1 MPDAQTDPREAFAE
15 RLIEDV
21 TRSLESLSAYLGVKL
36 GLYRALADHGTANAA
51 ELAATAEIHPRYA
64 REWLEHQTTAGYL
77 ECEDLAAPADERRYR
92 LPDAH
97 AEVLLDGDSPF
108 HAAPGVLMFGGVTGV
123 VDQLLAAYRTG
134 GGVPYSAYGEDIR
147 GGIAAFNRPAYLHEL
162 PGWFE
167 AVPEIDSLLRND
179 PNARILDLGCGEG
192 QSTLAMA
199 RVYPHAKVMGVDL
212 DKESIAEARA
222 AAREAKL
229 DDRVVFTDADAAA
242 LATETTGATG
252 AGGATGETAA
262 SGATGATGATGAASA
277 KEVGKGEEGKFDLVT
292 MFETLHDMGD
302 PVGAL
307 RTARAVLADGGSVLI
322 ADERVAEDLVADG
335 DLVER
340 FQFGWSVV
348 HCLPA
353 TMAEDYVEANGTML
367 RASTVARWAKE
378 AGFSE
383 FRVAPIEN
391 DFWRFYLLR
400 G

>member
-1 MPDAQTDPREAFAE
+1 MPSTQTDPREAFAE

-21 TRSLESLSAYLGVKL
+21 TRSLETLSVYLGVKL
-36 GLYRALADHGTANAA
+36 GLYRALADRGPSDAA
-51 ELAATAEIHPRYA
+51 ELSAAARIAPRYA

-77 ECEDLAAPADERRYR
+77 ECEDVTAAPGERRYR
-92 LPDAH
+92 LPEAH

-123 VDQLLAAYRTG
+123 LDQLVTAYRTG

-147 GGIAAFNRPAYLHEL
+147 DGIAAFNRPAYLHEL
-162 PGWFE
+162 PGWLE
-167 AVPEIDSLLRND
+167 AVPEIDAKLRDN

-199 RVYPHAKVMGVDL
+199 RVYPQAHVTGVDL
-212 DKESIAEARA
+212 DEESIAEARA

-229 DDRVVFTDADAAA
+229 DDRVEFTDADAAG
-242 LATETTGATG
+242 LATEAKKGQE
-252 AGGATGETAA
+252 AGDAEEAGEA
-262 SGATGATGATGAASA
+262 
-277 KEVGKGEEGKFDLVT
+277 KFDLVT
-292 MFETLHDMGD
+292 LFETLHDMGD

-322 ADERVAEDLVADG
+322 ADERVADDLIADG

-353 TMAEDYVEANGTML
+353 TMAEDHVEANGTML
-367 RASTVARWAKE
+367 RTPTVARWAEE

-383 FRVAPIEN
+383 FRVTPIEN

>member
-1 MPDAQTDPREAFAE
+1 MPTTQTDPREAFAE

-21 TRSLESLSAYLGVKL
+21 TRSLETLSVYLGVKL
-36 GLYRALADHGTANAA
+36 GLYRALADHGPANAA
-51 ELAATAEIHPRYA
+51 ELADTAQIHPRYA

-77 ECEDLAAPADERRYR
+77 ECEDLAAAADERRYR
-92 LPDAH
+92 LPEAH

-108 HAAPGVLMFGGVTGV
+108 HAAPGVTMFGGVTGV
-123 VDQLLAAYRTG
+123 LDRLVAAYRTG
-134 GGVPYSAYGEDIR
+134 GGVPYSAYGEEIR
-147 GGIAAFNRPAYLHEL
+147 DGIAAFNRPAYLHEL
-162 PGWFE
+162 PVWFE
-167 AVPEIDSLLRND
+167 AVPEIDSLLRSD
-179 PNARILDLGCGEG
+179 RNARILDLGCGEG

-199 RVYPHAKVMGVDL
+199 RVYPHAQVTGVDL

-222 AAREAKL
+222 AAREAEL
-229 DDRVVFTDADAAA
+229 DGRVKFTDADAAG
-242 LATETTGATG
+242 LATEA
-252 AGGATGETAA
+252 
-262 SGATGATGATGAASA
+262 
-277 KEVGKGEEGKFDLVT
+277 KFDLVT

-307 RTARAVLADGGSVLI
+307 CTARAVLADGGSVLI
-322 ADERVAEDLVADG
+322 ADERVADDLIADG

-340 FQFGWSVV
+340 FQFGWSIV

-367 RASTVARWAKE
+367 RASTVARWAEE
-378 AGFSE
+378 AGFAQC
-383 FRVAPIEN
+383 RVTPIEN